1 MSSAVIKV
9 NEEGKAQLDEIF
21 GVVQKVITL
30 DALAELVKLRD
41 SIELI
46 PEGDID
52 G

>member
-1 MSSAVIKV
+1 MIKADK
-9 NEEGKAQLDEIF
+9 EGKAQLDELF
-21 GVVQKVITL
+21 GVAQKVVSL
-30 DALAELVKLRD
+30 DSLAELVKLRG